1 MTGKEHEH
9 QHEFS
14 IEQTILV
21 LSALERDQLTGGK
34 KQCLPR
40 RHLKGFEV
48 IILWSLR
55 VYLLFMMGVVV
66 YQIWSGAR

>member
-1 MTGKEHEH
+1 MTEKEHEH
-9 QHEFS
+9 QHKFS
-14 IEQTILV
+14 LEETTLV

-34 KQCLPR
+34 KQRLPR

-48 IILWSLR
+48 IVLWSLR
-55 VYLLFMMGVVV
+55 VYLLFMMAVVV

>member
-1 MTGKEHEH
+1 MTGKEQEH
-9 QHEFS
+9 PHKLSLED
-14 IEQTILV
+14 TILV

-34 KQCLPR
+34 KQRLPR

-48 IILWSLR
+48 IVLWSLR
-55 VYLLFMMGVVV
+55 VYLLFMMAVVV

>member
-1 MTGKEHEH
+1 MIRKEHEQ

-14 IEQTILV
+14 LEQTILV

-34 KQCLPR
+34 KQRLPR

-48 IILWSLR
+48 ATLWSLR
-55 VYLLFMMGVVV
+55 VYLLFMMAVVV